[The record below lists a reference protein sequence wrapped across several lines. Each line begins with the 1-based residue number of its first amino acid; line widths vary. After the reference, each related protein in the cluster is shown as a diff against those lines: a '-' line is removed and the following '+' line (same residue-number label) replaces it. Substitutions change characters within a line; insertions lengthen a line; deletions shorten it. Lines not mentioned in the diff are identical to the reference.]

1 MFMAAGDDTPFV
13 DSNIWLYA
21 LVEGDDPVKTELA
34 RRVVQGSCLL
44 STQVVN
50 EICVNLLRKAG
61 RTEDE
66 IAELIRCLHR
76 QHAVTLVDEEVLLQA
91 VDLRRAYS
99 LSYWD
104 SLIASAALVAGAT
117 HLFTEDMQDGLWIKG
132 RLQIVNPLLV
142 R

>member
-1 MFMAAGDDTPFV
+1 MADGEDTPFV

-21 LVEGDDPVKTELA
+21 LDEGDDSAKTALA

-76 QHAVTLVDEEVLLQA
+76 QHAVALVDEEVLLQA

-104 SLIASAALVAGAT
+104 SLIVSAALVSGAT
-117 HLFTEDMQDGLWIKG
+117 RLYTEDMQDGLWIEG
-132 RLQIVNPLLV
+132 RLQIVNPLVV

>member
-1 MFMAAGDDTPFV
+1 MDADEEAPFV

-21 LVEGDDPVKTELA
+21 LVAGYDLAKTALA
-34 RRVVQGSCLL
+34 RRVVQGSCRL

-50 EICVNLLRKAG
+50 EICVNLIRKAG

-66 IAELIRCLHR
+66 ISELIQCLHR
-76 QHAVTLVDEEVLLQA
+76 QHTVAVVDEEVMLRA

-104 SLIASAALVAGAT
+104 SLIAAAALLAGAT
-117 HLFTEDMQDGLWIKG
+117 RLLTEDMQDGLWIEG
-132 RLQIVNPLLV
+132 RLQIVNPLV
-142 R
+142 IH

>member
-1 MFMAAGDDTPFV
+1 MADDDDAPFV

-21 LVEGDDPVKTELA
+21 LVEGNDPAKSALA
-34 RRVVQGSCLL
+34 RRVVQNSCLL

-66 IAELIRCLHR
+66 IAELIRCLYR
-76 QHAVTLVDEEVLLQA
+76 QHAVALVDEGVLLQS

-117 HLFTEDMQDGLWIKG
+117 RLFTEDMQDGLWING
-132 RLQIVNPLLV
+132 QLQIINPLLV